1 MIELLVASLCDRGVP
16 TEVPLVEWPDI
27 VVLVGDEAVHR
38 HHVVHDYRAHSF
50 SLSLLAHSPPILSPP
65 GTSGLVKSQS
75 AGIGTL
81 SGGNPCSAGNR
92 RRRARYSVGVW
103 PVKSLNS
110 LLKWA
115 WSKYPAVRA
124 SSDQ

>member
-1 MIELLVASLCDRGVP
+1 MVVWLLVAAFGDRGVP
-16 TEVPLVEWPDI
+16 AEVPIVEWPDV

-38 HHVVHDYRAHSF
+38 HHVVHDYCAHGF
-50 SLSLLAHSPPILSPP
+50 SSGLLVRSLPILSPP
-65 GTSGLVKSQS
+65 GAAGLVRNQS
-75 AGIGTL
+75 AGIGPL

-110 LLKWA
+110 LL
-115 WSKYPAVRA
+115 
-124 SSDQ
+124 

>member
-1 MIELLVASLCDRGVP
+1 MIVLLVAAFGDRGVP
-16 TEVPLVEWPDI
+16 AEVPLVEWPDV

-38 HHVVHDYRAHSF
+38 HHVVHDYRAQQV
-50 SLSLLAHSPPILSPP
+50 LLESPCAFAPDLAAP
-65 GTSGLVKSQS
+65 GATGLVKNQS
-75 AGIGTL
+75 AGIGPL

-115 WSKYPAVRA
+115 WSK
-124 SSDQ
+124 

>member
-1 MIELLVASLCDRGVP
+1 MIVLLVAAFGNRGVSAEIP
-16 TEVPLVEWPDI
+16 IVQWPDG

-38 HHVVHDYRAHSF
+38 HHVVHDHCAHRF
-50 SLSLLAHSPPILSPP
+50 SSSLPAPSPPILSPR
-65 GTSGLVKSQS
+65 GATGLVKNQS

-115 WSKYPAVRA
+115 WSK
-124 SSDQ
+124 

>member
-1 MIELLVASLCDRGVP
+1 MIKLLVATLSDRGVP
-16 TEVPLVEWPDI
+16 TEVPLVEWPNS

-38 HHVVHDYRAHSF
+38 HHVVHDYCAHRF
-50 SLSLLAHSPPILSPP
+50 SLSLLAHSPRILSPA
-65 GTSGLVKSQS
+65 GATGLVKNQS

-115 WSKYPAVRA
+115 LSKK
-124 SSDQ
+124 